1 MAEPVKIKNI
11 GLRGVKVADTKI
23 SDVDG
28 ENGILIYR
36 GYRIEDLA
44 ANSTFEE
51 TAYLLL
57 HDALPKEE
65 QLDDFR
71 RRLAEARELPSFVFD
86 ALKKLPKSALPMDV
100 LQASIPLLA
109 MADPELQEETRE

>member
-11 GLRGVKVADTKI
+11 GLRGVAVADTKI
-23 SDVDG
+23 CHIDG

-36 GYRIEDLA
+36 GYRIEELA
-44 ANSTFEE
+44 RNSTFEE

-57 HDALPKEE
+57 NDALPTEE
-65 QLDDFR
+65 QLGDFKKS
-71 RRLAEARELPSFVFD
+71 LIEARQVPEFVFD
-86 ALKKLPKSALPMDV
+86 SLKRLPKTSSPMDV

-109 MADPELQEETRE
+109 LADPDLV